1 MKLPN
6 GVDPEVFLLIFG
18 MVIIFGGTLLLNLIV
33 NLFLPGLNQ

>member
-6 GVDPEVFLLIFG
+6 GVDPEVFLLILG

-33 NLFLPGLNQ
+33 NLFLPGLSQ